1 MKTSRL
7 IGLII
12 IIILGIHVVAI
23 GVFYW
28 KGRKWGGE
36 SSPPPSAGLPPAPEA
51 APGTLPPPPD
61 VETAKKLSNP
71 LFGTHFTYRYAVQ
84 GDLPAVPETAETRAG
99 FLVNLNTRQVLWTKN
114 PREGYPI
121 ASMTKM
127 MTLLLAAEAMA
138 KNPQLTYDSPVKVTL
153 ASSKIGG
160 SQVWLDPRE
169 TLSFGELLKAVAI
182 KSANDAA
189 YLVAEYI
196 NDGDVPGFV
205 GRMNRRAR
213 ELGMPST
220 AFVNPYGLKADDGKN
235 SVSSA
240 EGMAILAEYL
250 LEHPDIMALCSTR
263 TATFRPDGARG
274 QLQLTNT
281 NRLLGQCPGVDGLKT
296 GYIKESGYCITV
308 TCLRGGKRM
317 VAVVIG
323 SPSISK
329 RNTTV
334 RKLLDWGYQRNA
346 ELNDPMTHL
355 SSEAKAFGKQA
366 TSGALPPPPPPILPG
381 KPR

>member
-12 IIILGIHVVAI
+12 IVILGIHVVAI
-23 GVFYW
+23 GLFYFRNS
-28 KGRKWGGE
+28 KSGGE
-36 SSPPPSAGLPPAPEA
+36 TTASPVSGELPAAEETAAAPPPLQ
-51 APGTLPPPPD
+51 
-61 VETAKKLSNP
+61 ETVKKHANP
-71 LFGTHFTYRYAVQ
+71 LFGTHFIYRYAVQ
-84 GDLPAVPETAETRAG
+84 GNLPAVPETAEVRAG

-138 KNPQLTYDSPVKVTL
+138 KNPALNHDTPVKVTL
-153 ASSKIGG
+153 ASSKVGG

-169 TLSFGELLKAVAI
+169 TFPFGELLKAVAI

-189 YLVAEYI
+189 YLVAEYV
-196 NDGDVPGFV
+196 NEGDVAGFV
-205 GRMNRRAR
+205 GRMNQRAR
-213 ELGMPST
+213 ELRMPST

-250 LEHPDIMALCSTR
+250 LEYPDIMELCSTR
-263 TATFRPDGARG
+263 LATFRPDGARG

-308 TCLRGGKRM
+308 TCLRGDKRM
-317 VAVVIG
+317 VAVIIG
-323 SPSISK
+323 APSISK
-329 RNTTV
+329 RNTAV
-334 RKLLDWGYQRNA
+334 RKLLDWGYRRDV
-346 ELNDPMTHL
+346 ELNDPLNHL
-355 SSEAKAFGKQA
+355 SGEAKDFGKQVS
-366 TSGALPPPPPPILPG
+366 SGTLPPPPPVLSG
-381 KPR
+381 TSR